1 MLRAPIGTVGSH
13 RVRAAVLGLAGL
25 AAACARPGPP
35 VEPRAA
41 DPHYTQAG
49 FFDMHVCH
57 WPDRPVFFMFVF
69 STTRYRE
76 VERVSVFYPD
86 GRPLADLDLER
97 YRIINKPGR
106 PEKRVF
112 ITQLPLPAGAPDG
125 WYHANIVLKDGRIY
139 RARDRVAIKVL
150 PLAAGLAPPNSTAET
165 PPPTVL
171 RWEPVPGATHY
182 QVYIKDMWNGGQE
195 IFSSKVL
202 NAPQLVLPPDLLKP
216 GGYYRWR
223 VNARDVHEHPELG
236 DFNHGS
242 LSEEIELVVAE

>member
-1 MLRAPIGTVGSH
+1 MLPAVTEAIGSSGARAG
-13 RVRAAVLGLAGL
+13 VLGLVCL
-25 AAACARPGPP
+25 ATACAHPG
-35 VEPRAA
+35 EPMQARAA
-41 DPHYTQAG
+41 DPHYTEAG

-69 STTRYRE
+69 STTRFQE
-76 VERVSVFYPD
+76 VERVSVFYPN
-86 GRPLADLDLER
+86 GQSLADLDLER
-97 YRIINKPGR
+97 YRIINKPGK

-112 ITQLPLPAGAPDG
+112 ITQLPLPTGTPDG
-125 WYHANIVLKDGRIY
+125 WYRADIALKNGKTY
-139 RARDRVAIKVL
+139 QARDRIAIHVL
-150 PLAAGLAPPNSTAET
+150 PLPNGQVPASSDTAVAL
-165 PPPTVL
+165 PTEL
-171 RWEPVPGATHY
+171 RWQPVPGATHY

-202 NAPQLVLPPDLLKP
+202 STPRLALPPDLLKP

-242 LSEEIELVVAE
+242 LSEELEFVVAE

>member
-1 MLRAPIGTVGSH
+1 MLQTLTQAFRLWRARCGL
-13 RVRAAVLGLAGL
+13 LGIACLAT
-25 AAACARPGPP
+25 ACAHSDQPIPARG
-35 VEPRAA
+35 A
-41 DPHYTQAG
+41 DPHYTEAG

-69 STTRYRE
+69 STTRYQE
-76 VERVSVFYPD
+76 VARVSVFYPS
-86 GRPLADLDLER
+86 GEPLADLDLER
-97 YRIINKPGR
+97 YRIIHKPGK

-125 WYHANIVLKDGRIY
+125 WYRADIALKNGQTY
-139 RARDRVAIKVL
+139 QARDRVAVNVL
-150 PLAAGLAPPNSTAET
+150 PLATRQSPPNSNAEIPLPTA
-165 PPPTVL
+165 L
-171 RWEPVPGATHY
+171 RWQPVPGATHY
-182 QVYIKDMWNGGQE
+182 QVYIRDIWNGGQE

-202 NAPQLVLPPDLLKP
+202 STPQLALPPDLLKP

-242 LSEEIELVVAE
+242 LSEEVEFVIAE